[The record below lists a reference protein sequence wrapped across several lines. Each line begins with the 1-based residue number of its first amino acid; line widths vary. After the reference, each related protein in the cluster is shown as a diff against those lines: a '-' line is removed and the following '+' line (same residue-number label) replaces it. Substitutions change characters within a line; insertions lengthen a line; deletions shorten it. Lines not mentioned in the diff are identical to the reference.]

1 MSNAGKRMLNWK
13 RDFPALR
20 VALGLL
26 GRDGYT
32 SLLVARYLLSHECT
46 LRAREFCSNV
56 LGRELS
62 DVAVGSRLKQVKE
75 LAWIK
80 EHNGAAYRA
89 GERLYA
95 SLVPVLK
102 KNGFTPFGA
111 LGQ

>member
-1 MSNAGKRMLNWK
+1 MSNAGKRMMNWK
-13 RDFPALR
+13 KDFPALR

-32 SLLVARYLLSHECT
+32 SLLVARFLLSHDCT
-46 LRAREFCSNV
+46 SRAREFCRNV

-62 DVAVGSRLKQVKE
+62 DVAIGSRLKQVKE

-80 EHNGAAYRA
+80 EHNPKAYRS
-89 GERLYA
+89 GERLHE
-95 SLVPVLK
+95 SLLPVLK

-111 LGQ
+111 LG